1 MKAEKRHELQQNELA
16 DWLGEHIE
24 SAKPYAG
31 TIAFVVIGTVV
42 AIGLGIY
49 LMNAGNPASAA
60 GWSDYFS
67 AFNDREPAVALNQLA
82 TERPG
87 TPAALWALQ
96 SVGDINL
103 SQGSLQLFSDREEAK
118 RMLDKAEEAYKKVE
132 ADASADALLRS
143 RARLGLA
150 KLYEATN
157 RPDEAKK
164 FFELVAQEQK
174 DTAIGKVAAQGVER
188 LSDPRN
194 VALLAWFAEQKPRKP
209 APFPGAG
216 GIPGLP
222 NDLPE
227 RPDLSLPGL
236 GGTTGAGLDQPG
248 TGLNLEGIGDGGAA
262 SPMPPKL
269 EFPKPAER
277 PAAPAGDDPAATAKP
292 PSEDKPAADKPA
304 ADKPAETKPE

>member
-31 TIAFVVIGTVV
+31 TIAFV
-42 AIGLGIY
+42 AIGLLAALGLWIY
-49 LMNAGNPASAA
+49 LSSAGNPASAA
-60 GWSDYFS
+60 AWSDYAS
-67 AFNDREPAVALNQLA
+67 AFNDREPAVALAQLA
-82 TERPG
+82 EERPG

-118 RMLDKAEEAYKKVE
+118 RMLARSEDAYKKVE
-132 ADASADALLRS
+132 AAATADAMLRA

-150 KLYEATN
+150 KLYETTN
-157 RPDEAKK
+157 RPQEAKEM
-164 FFELVAQEQK
+164 FELVVKEQK
-174 DTAIGKVAAQGVER
+174 DSAIGKAAAEGVKR

-194 VALLAWFAEQKPRKP
+194 VELLAWFDKQKPRKP

-216 GIPGLP
+216 GMPGLP

-236 GGTTGAGLDQPG
+236 GLPGLGGATGPGAPG
-248 TGLNLEGIGDGGAA
+248 TGLNLEGIGTGTTLL
-262 SPMPPKL
+262 PTL
-269 EFPKPAER
+269 EFPKPGDA
-277 PAAPAGDDPAATAKP
+277 PAAPATDEPAAT
-292 PSEDKPAADKPA
+292 DKPATE
-304 ADKPAETKPE
+304 DKPAETKPAETVPE